1 MSEGKAKS
9 IKELYGDAY
18 LFYYLVGLIHV
29 PQGSSVIEG
38 SESPVGEA
46 FQSSGPSIKVQI
58 RLKRRGLP
66 SSALTHVQL
75 G

>member
-1 MSEGKAKS
+1 VSEGKAKS

-29 PQGSSVIEG
+29 PQWSSVIEG

-46 FQSSGPSIKVQI
+46 FQSSGPSIKVQ
-58 RLKRRGLP
+58 RLLLRVVKELLYVTI
-66 SSALTHVQL
+66 A
-75 G
+75 